1 MNDSIIEVRSREW
14 ISGKVSSVCRDTA
27 AIVGETFVFF
37 QSIDYCVL
45 LLQSCL
51 DLSLLWSC
59 DILVVDLAV
68 DI

>member
-1 MNDSIIEVRSREW
+1 MY
-14 ISGKVSSVCRDTA
+14 RDTA
-27 AIVGETFVFF
+27 AIVGETFVLF

-45 LLQSCL
+45 LLQLCQ